1 MPWDPERYHQFQP
14 ERSAPF
20 DDLVRLIEP
29 RTGLRVVDLGCGTGE
44 LTRRL
49 ADMLPESEVVGVD
62 SSAEMLEHAEQYAGM
77 GLRFEQGKIEQVQGA
92 WDLVFSHAAIH
103 WIEQHESL
111 IPRLLA
117 MLAPDGQLAV
127 QLPHNVAH
135 PSHQLIL
142 EVAAEGPFAAALGGW
157 TRDSP
162 VLDIARYADLLYAY
176 GGRNLTVFE
185 KVYPHVLADAGAL
198 ADWTSGTTLVPYFE
212 RLPEALHEPFM
223 QCYRARLYQRYPQQ
237 PVFYGFRRIL
247 FAATREA

>member
-1 MPWDPERYHQFQP
+1 MPWDPERYHQFQQ

-20 DDLVRLIEP
+20 DDLVQLIKP
-29 RTGLRVVDLGCGTGE
+29 RPGMRVVDLGCGTGE

-62 SSAEMLEHAEQYAGM
+62 SSAEMLEHAEQYEGM
-77 GLRFEQGKIEQVQGA
+77 GLRFEQGKIEQVQGP

-103 WIEQHESL
+103 WIEHHEAL

-117 MLAPDGQLAV
+117 MLAPGGQLAV
-127 QLPHNVAH
+127 QLPHNFTR
-135 PSHQLIL
+135 PSHHLIL
-142 EVAAEGPFAAALGGW
+142 EVAAEEPFAAALGGW
-157 TRDSP
+157 THDSP
-162 VLDIARYADLLYAY
+162 VLDIARYADLLYAH

-223 QCYRARLYQRYPQQ
+223 QRYRAGLEERYPEQ

>member
-1 MPWDPERYHQFQP
+1 MPWDPERYHQFQQ

-29 RTGLRVVDLGCGTGE
+29 RRGMRVVDLGCGTGE

-49 ADMLPESEVVGVD
+49 AGMLPESEVVGVD
-62 SSAEMLEHAEQYAGM
+62 SSAEMLEHAEQYEGM
-77 GLRFEQGKIEQVQGA
+77 GLRFEQGKIEQVQGP
-92 WDLVFSHAAIH
+92 WDLAFSHAAIH
-103 WIEQHESL
+103 WIEHHEAL

-117 MLAPDGQLAV
+117 MLAPGGQLAV
-127 QLPHNVAH
+127 QLPNNFTH

-142 EVAAEGPFAAALGGW
+142 EIAAEEPFAAALGGW

-162 VLDIARYADLLYAY
+162 VLDIARYADLLYAH

-223 QCYRARLYQRYPQQ
+223 QRYRARLYQQYPKQ